1 MIFAIHQKRTP
12 TYTTTASRR
21 NLDHLLQHVLQRAGL
36 EASPL
41 LQAGKPSDGP
51 FTASPTHDLP
61 SPPMDDDNPTRDLS
75 RTVRVLFLAVL
86 PAASAAPYR
95 LCWAAT
101 LSPTMSSTL
110 SAERHPSL
118 WHGSTASQRAQSR
131 VSSLVLVIHEL
142 MEILSLRLL
151 LHQTTRDQARPGL
164 NGKRCFRR
172 NDHRLHD
179 H

>member
-1 MIFAIHQKRTP
+1 MILAIHQKRMS
-12 TYTTTASRR
+12 TYTATASRR
-21 NLDHLLQHVLQRAGL
+21 NLDHLLQHVPQRAGL

-75 RTVRVLFLAVL
+75 RIARVLFLAVL

-101 LSPTMSSTL
+101 SSLTMSSTL
-110 SAERHPSL
+110 FAVRLPSL
-118 WHGSTASQRAQSR
+118 WPGSTVSQRAPSR
-131 VSSLVLVIHEL
+131 VSSLALVTHEL
-142 MEILSLRLL
+142 METLSLRLR
-151 LHQTTRDQARPGL
+151 LHQTTLDQARPGL
-164 NGKRCFRR
+164 NGKRCSRR
-172 NDHRLHD
+172 NDHRLRD